1 MNSPNEPPRT
11 DRQNAHGLKTATQV
25 RKNLLR
31 AGIALV
37 LLLALTLSTLFT
49 PIFDGSVGGV
59 GIAYIVGFADFV
71 IVLIIAAVHCIESNR
86 ADLGIG
92 GAR

>member
-1 MNSPNEPPRT
+1 MELPNEPPRT
-11 DRQNAHGLKTATQV
+11 HRQEIHSLKTATQV

-31 AGIALV
+31 AGAAFV
-37 LLLALTLSTLFT
+37 LLIAITLLTLFT

-71 IVLIIAAVHCIESNR
+71 LVLIIAAVHCIESNR
-86 ADLGIG
+86 ADLATG
-92 GAR
+92 GDR